1 MSIRVRQQDINDC
14 GAACLASVAGFYKL
28 NVSVARIRQYAGT
41 DHGGT
46 TAFGLIEA
54 AKRLGLDAKGV
65 KGPLEVLLQIPL
77 PAIAHVIIN
86 EKLQHYVVIYKVKR
100 NSITIMDP
108 ADGKMHVKDP
118 DQFNKKWSGVLILLI
133 PNDDFTSGNQKV
145 SLSDRF
151 RILLFPHKAVLI
163 QALFGAIIYTVLG
176 LSMSIFVQKI
186 VDFVLV
192 DGNKNLLNLMSVG
205 MILILLLQVF
215 IGTLK
220 SIFILRTGQMIDARL
235 ILGYY
240 KHILRLPQQFFDTMR
255 VGEITSRIGDAV
267 KIRIFIND
275 ISISMVVHF
284 FMLVFAFV
292 LMFTYYWKLALFM
305 LTIIPLYGIIY
316 LLSNKLNKKVQRKL
330 MENAAELES
339 QLVESLNAVG
349 TIKRFGLE
357 EHANQRTEERFI
369 NLLNTVYKSG
379 LNSVFSG
386 TSTELVSHGF
396 TIILLWLGSG
406 LVLQQQI
413 SPGEL
418 LSFYTLIGY
427 FTGPVSSLVGM
438 NKTVQDAL
446 IASDRLFEIMDIEQ
460 ENEENKVELTGAV
473 RGDIRFTDVCFRY
486 GTRGRIFDKLNL
498 EIPRSTLTAIVGESG
513 SGKSTLVSILQ
524 NIYPLQSG
532 NIFIAEYDLKYISNG
547 SLRRMVGVVPQRIDL
562 FATNV
567 IENIAIGDDSPDMSK
582 ILSICKRLGMIEFIE
597 QLPQGFNT
605 QLGENGVSLSGG
617 QMQRIAIARAIY
629 RDPEILILDE
639 ASSSLD
645 PVSEK
650 YVQDTI
656 NFLLVENK
664 TIIIISHR
672 LSSIQ
677 KAGKIIV
684 LKNGKVA
691 EVGKHTELI
700 AIRGE
705 YFRLWS
711 QQIPMEFQHL
721 IN

>member
-1 MSIRVRQQDINDC
+1 MNIKVKQRDISDC
-14 GAACLASVAGFYKL
+14 GAACLASVTGFYKL

-41 DHGGT
+41 DHRGT
-46 TAFGLIEA
+46 NVSGMIEA
-54 AKRLGLDAKGV
+54 AKRLRLDAKGV
-65 KGPLEVLLQIPL
+65 RGSCESLFKIPV
-77 PAIAHVIIN
+77 PAIAHVIIK
-86 EKLQHYVVIYKVKR
+86 EQLQHYVVIYQVKQT
-100 NSITIMDP
+100 SITVMDP
-108 ADGKMHVKDP
+108 ADGKMHVKDH
-118 DQFNKKWSGVLILLI
+118 DDFNKEWSGVLILLS
-133 PNDDFTSGNQKV
+133 PNDEFAPGNQKV
-145 SLSDRF
+145 SLLSRF
-151 RILLFPHKAVLI
+151 RLLLYPHRAILI
-163 QALFGAIIYTVLG
+163 QALFGAMIYTLLG

-192 DGNKNLLNLMSVG
+192 DGNRNLLNLMSVG

-220 SIFILRTGQMIDARL
+220 SIFIFRTGQMIDARL

-240 KHILRLPQQFFDTMR
+240 KHLLKLPQQFFDTMR

-275 ISISMVVHF
+275 VSINMVVNF
-284 FMLVFAFV
+284 FMLVFAFA

-305 LTIIPLYGIIY
+305 LTIIPLYVIIY

-349 TIKRFGLE
+349 TIKRFRLE
-357 EHANQRTEERFI
+357 EHANQKTEDRFI

-396 TIILLWLGSG
+396 TIMLLWLGSG
-406 LVLQQQI
+406 LVLEQQI

-427 FTGPVSSLVGM
+427 FTNPVSSFVGM

-460 ENEENKVELTGAV
+460 ENEEHKVELVGSNP
-473 RGDIRFTDVCFRY
+473 GDIRFADVCFRY
-486 GTRGRIFDKLNL
+486 GTRVSIFDKLNL
-498 EIPRSTLTAIVGESG
+498 EISRSTLTAIVGESG
-513 SGKSTLVSILQ
+513 SGKSTLMSILQ
-524 NIYPLQSG
+524 NIYPIQSG
-532 NIFIAEYDLKYISNG
+532 NIFIGEYSLKYISNS

-562 FATNV
+562 FAVNV
-567 IENIAIGDDSPDMSK
+567 IENIAIGDDSPNMSK
-582 ILSICKRLGMIEFIE
+582 ILSICKRLGMVEFIE

-605 QLGENGVSLSGG
+605 QLGENGANISGG
-617 QMQRIAIARAIY
+617 QKQRIAIARAMY

-645 PVSEK
+645 PVSER

-656 NFLLVENK
+656 DFLLAENK
-664 TIIIISHR
+664 TVIIISHR

-684 LKNGKVA
+684 LKNGQVA
-691 EVGKHTELI
+691 EEGKHAELI
-700 AIRGE
+700 AFRGE

-711 QQIPMEFQHL
+711 QQIPMEFQGL
-721 IN
+721 ID